1 MTTQPLGL
9 GQVSSNGSASD
20 VAEAL
25 AGGTSQ
31 RVGAF
36 RFYFDDQR
44 WEWSEQVQRMHGYQP
59 GTVTPTTELVLA
71 HKHPEDRDQIA
82 QTLDTIRRTGQP
94 LSSQHRA
101 RRPLRCRPVVNRL
114 GGQHV
119 VVLFIH
125 AVLGQSQRIETSEGD
140 AQILC
145 RPATIGTRLC
155 VAVGTPG
162 GWWVDRS

>member
-1 MTTQPLGL
+1 MQRMWRQQLATNAVTIPVGPHTDVGVTAL
-9 GQVSSNGSASD
+9 
-20 VAEAL
+20 VAEAR
-25 AGGTSQ
+25 G
-31 RVGAF
+31 
-36 RFYFDDQR
+36 
-44 WEWSEQVQRMHGYQP
+44 
-59 GTVTPTTELVLA
+59 
-71 HKHPEDRDQIA
+71 
-82 QTLDTIRRTGQP
+82 
-94 LSSQHRA
+94 QHRA
-101 RRPLRCRPVVNRL
+101 QRPLRCRPVVNRL
-114 GGQHV
+114 GGHHV